1 MASTRFHACERF
13 DRCEEVER
21 LGKSVVHVNP
31 VPMGSEEWGR
41 YLDTTKEKIKYGEE
55 VASLVR
61 HFVPHP
67 MSLSLIIEA

>member
-1 MASTRFHACERF
+1 M
-13 DRCEEVER
+13 
-21 LGKSVVHVNP
+21 GKSVVHVNP